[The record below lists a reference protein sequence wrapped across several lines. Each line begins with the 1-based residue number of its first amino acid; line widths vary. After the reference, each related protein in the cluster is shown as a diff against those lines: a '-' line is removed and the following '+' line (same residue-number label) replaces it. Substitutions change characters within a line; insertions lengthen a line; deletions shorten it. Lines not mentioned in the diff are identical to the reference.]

1 MGYKVRVKK
10 FTKGMVDTATSD
22 FMRMSLKERAALVQS
37 MAVETRRRALQ
48 FRSHGLYSPALEK
61 LEEHLAG
68 AGFEIGSQYI
78 NKETGRIGKAM
89 WKSSEKA
96 KSGRLL
102 MAFESYKHFL
112 NPIETKTNTVKG
124 IYDWRR
130 RMDEMVFGSEER
142 FDKKTGK
149 VKVVPKGK
157 FKSNKQRKAFW
168 DMVNTVRSSDVVDP
182 ASHYFFQKE
191 GFMQV
196 WTSSKFQ
203 RMSVEDQMKWIWD
216 SIQEAEGEVPPI
228 QPSELGGEDVEAV
241 NDDTAVAYLAEEFR
255 RRTGKYN

>member
-1 MGYKVRVKK
+1 MASKIRVKN
-10 FTKGMVDTATSD
+10 FTSKMVDTATSD
-22 FMRMSLKERAALVQS
+22 FMQMTLKERAALVQS
-37 MAVETRRRALQ
+37 MAVETRRRAMQ
-48 FRSHGLYSPALEK
+48 FRTRGLYSPALEK

-68 AGFEIGSQYI
+68 AGFEVSSQYI
-78 NKETGRIGKAM
+78 NKETGRIGKSLWGAT
-89 WKSSEKA
+89 EKA

-112 NPIETKTNTVKG
+112 NPAESKTNTVKG
-124 IYDWRR
+124 IYEWRNK
-130 RMDEMVFGSEER
+130 MDAMVFGTEEKI
-142 FDKKTGK
+142 DKRTGK
-149 VKVVPKGK
+149 IKIVARGK

-203 RMSVEDQMKWIWD
+203 RMSVEDQMQWIWD
-216 SIQEAEGEVPPI
+216 SIKNAEGEVPPI
-228 QPSELGGEDVEAV
+228 QPSELDGEDVEAV
-241 NDDTAVAYLAEEFR
+241 NDDAVVAYLTEEFR